1 MGKESL
7 QAIMQICLSL
17 GQSNGGPWSK
27 DRLLEE
33 PYVGQKWLGSGT
45 SAMLVVVWGCLR
57 RWPCIECCS

>member
-7 QAIMQICLSL
+7 QANMQICSSL

-33 PYVGQKWLGSGT
+33 PYVGQKWLGCGT
-45 SAMLVVVWGCLR
+45 PAMLVVWGCLR
-57 RWPCIECCS
+57 RQPRLECCS